1 MKILLS
7 IFILAWLWLGK
18 YFYDNY
24 RRANRKLALDRK
36 AEEAKRAEQ
45 DRKREEK
52 QRRFKK

>member
-45 DRKREEK
+45 DRKREKK